1 MDHTQSYH
9 FRHCAAS
16 GTADT
21 PALPIKGLI
30 LFSGFLINKFII
42 LTPRTPPKVATRKDT
57 APKAKYLKI

>member
-1 MDHTQSYH
+1 MDLTLFLSFQDT
-9 FRHCAAS
+9 RAAS

-42 LTPRTPPKVATRKDT
+42 LTQGHHKK
-57 APKAKYLKI
+57 